1 MVPFLIAL
9 SVAPLVA
16 SNTPIRADS
25 TPAGDSIAEGSL
37 ISEIQLAGTN
47 TAARPQ
53 VDLFEYSKWH
63 MAGQCI
69 EHRIALP

>member
-1 MVPFLIAL
+1 MVPF
-9 SVAPLVA
+9 
-16 SNTPIRADS
+16 RADS

-37 ISEIQLAGTN
+37 ISEIQLADTN

-53 VDLFEYSKWH
+53 VDLFEYSKWR